1 MSKFDVVENVAKELD
16 TDYNTAFDLVYCSD
30 AIYDENE
37 TDDAL

>member
-1 MSKFDVVENVAKELD
+1 MSKFDMVESLAKKLD
-16 TDYNTAFDLVYCSD
+16 CDYDTAFDLVYCAD